1 MVILIHDVIR
11 NSQLMISPTLN
22 SVTGKWIM
30 VSVILASA
38 MAFIDGTALNVALPS
53 LQKDLNATGID
64 LFWILNSYLLMLAA
78 LILTGGSLGDK
89 LGRKKIFMIGIAI
102 FILGSALCSF
112 SPTVSYL
119 IASRAL
125 QGLGGALM
133 IPGSLSIITASFEE
147 ERGKAIGTWSAV
159 TTLVTIGGPIL
170 GGTLADAGL
179 WRLIFFIN
187 IPIGIASLIILRFK
201 VPESRD
207 EQSDHSI
214 DYLGSIAIVI
224 GLALLTYGFLKI
236 PNVGFNNAQV
246 YISIGTGIIALI
258 LFVQIQKTS
267 KHPMVPLHLF
277 KNRTFTGANLL
288 TFFLYS
294 GLFVGMLFLTLN
306 MVQIQRYSQLQAG
319 LSLLPFTALIVML
332 SRWSGSLADKFGSR
346 QFLIGGPLLVAAGL
360 LLLSFVKHTHGPS
373 DFWLTYFP
381 GIFIFGLGMSITDT
395 PLTSTVMGALPN
407 HYSGTAS
414 GINNA
419 VTRISNVFSNAVVGA
434 LAVLFF
440 TVFLTSVVEQ
450 VSLKEYVRT
459 EIIQQSV
466 NLRDAKVP
474 ANVTGENNKEVE
486 HLYREGF
493 IKTYSLVMRIS
504 AIFAFVGALMALV
517 FIRDRK
523 DLS

>member
-224 GLALLTYGFLKI
+224 GLALLT
-236 PNVGFNNAQV
+236 
-246 YISIGTGIIALI
+246 
-258 LFVQIQKTS
+258 
-267 KHPMVPLHLF
+267 MV
-277 KNRTFTGANLL
+277 
-288 TFFLYS
+288 S
-294 GLFVGMLFLTLN
+294 
-306 MVQIQRYSQLQAG
+306 
-319 LSLLPFTALIVML
+319 
-332 SRWSGSLADKFGSR
+332 
-346 QFLIGGPLLVAAGL
+346 
-360 LLLSFVKHTHGPS
+360 
-373 DFWLTYFP
+373 
-381 GIFIFGLGMSITDT
+381 
-395 PLTSTVMGALPN
+395 
-407 HYSGTAS
+407 
-414 GINNA
+414 
-419 VTRISNVFSNAVVGA
+419 
-434 LAVLFF
+434 
-440 TVFLTSVVEQ
+440 
-450 VSLKEYVRT
+450 
-459 EIIQQSV
+459 
-466 NLRDAKVP
+466 
-474 ANVTGENNKEVE
+474 
-486 HLYREGF
+486 
-493 IKTYSLVMRIS
+493 
-504 AIFAFVGALMALV
+504 
-517 FIRDRK
+517 
-523 DLS
+523 

>member
-1 MVILIHDVIR
+1 MT
-11 NSQLMISPTLN
+11 NPTLS

-53 LQKDLNATGID
+53 LQKDLNASGID

-102 FILGSALCSF
+102 FILGSAFCGF
-112 SPTVSYL
+112 SPTVPYL

-159 TTLVTIGGPIL
+159 TTLVTMGGPLL
-170 GGTLADAGL
+170 GGALADAGL

-187 IPIGIASLIILRFK
+187 VPIGIASLIILWFK
-201 VPESRD
+201 IPESTD

-214 DYLGSIAIVI
+214 DYFGSIAII
-224 GLALLTYGFLKI
+224 TGLALLTYGFLTI
-236 PNVGFNNAQV
+236 PNTGFNNVKV
-246 YISIGTGIIALI
+246 YFSIGIGIIALI
-258 LFVQIQKTS
+258 LFVRIQKTS
-267 KHPMVPLHLF
+267 KHPMLPLHLF
-277 KNRTFTGANLL
+277 KNKTFTGANLL

-294 GLFVGMLFLTLN
+294 GLFAGGLFLTLN
-306 MVQIQRYSQLQAG
+306 MVQMQGYSQLQSG
-319 LSLLPFTALIVML
+319 LSLLPFTVLIVLL

-346 QFLIGGPLLVAAGL
+346 RFLIGGPLLVTVGL
-360 LLLSFVKHTHGPS
+360 LLLSFVKNTHGPA

-381 GIFIFGLGMSITDT
+381 GIFIFGLGMSITIT

-440 TVFLTSVVEQ
+440 AVFLTREVNQISFKENVKTQ
-450 VSLKEYVRT
+450 V
-459 EIIQQSV
+459 IQQAA
-466 NLRDAKVP
+466 NLGDAKVP
-474 ANVTGENNKEVE
+474 AIVSSKNNKEVE

-493 IKTYSLVMRIS
+493 IKTYTLVMRIS
-504 AIFAFVGALMALV
+504 AILAFVGALMAFV
-517 FIRDRK
+517 FIRE
-523 DLS
+523 